1 MNTEH
6 TSENIFMYMEY
17 MELMKILS
25 MLVRNYKKLD
35 IELFPYCI
43 ASHAW
48 FQNGTLHWAEI
59 G

>member
-1 MNTEH
+1 M
-6 TSENIFMYMEY
+6 SS
-17 MELMKILS
+17 LLPKMKILS

-43 ASHAW
+43 ANHDR
-48 FQNGTLHWAEI
+48 FQYGMLHWAEI

>member
-6 TSENIFMYMEY
+6 TSENIFMYMEF
-17 MELMKILS
+17 MKILS

-43 ASHAW
+43 ASHA
-48 FQNGTLHWAEI
+48 
-59 G
+59 